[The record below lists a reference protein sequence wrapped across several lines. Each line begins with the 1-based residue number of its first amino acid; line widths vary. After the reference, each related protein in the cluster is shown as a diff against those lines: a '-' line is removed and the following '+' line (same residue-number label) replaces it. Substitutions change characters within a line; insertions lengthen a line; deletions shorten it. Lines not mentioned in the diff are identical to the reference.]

1 MTPGPIGINTATY
14 VGYDVVAGMS
24 GSHALG
30 ILGSATATLAL
41 VLPSFLIML
50 LIVRFYT
57 KFRGNSLFEGTMAWL
72 RPAVVGLIGAAAII
86 LIVRTTWTSAG
97 PAFQIVEENFPDW
110 KSWLL
115 LGAAFAG
122 SYWGKIS
129 PILLIVAGA
138 VAGMLLW

>member
-1 MTPGPIGINTATY
+1 MVTPALQHLPVASPIVNSAGALDYRFATFFI
-14 VGYDVVAGMS
+14 
-24 GSHALG
+24 H
-30 ILGSATATLAL
+30 
-41 VLPSFLIML
+41 FLIML